1 MRRSVDRTISCFRI
15 AAAVLLLAGLMTSA
29 LAQDRLTQR
38 DQTAQQDRIT
48 ERDQMP
54 PPDPIYAGGIV
65 EDWTSHHVVFPNPG
79 TMEDAIRNGTYE
91 KWHQIVSDPRYRMQW
106 MKRNATLAG
115 QAATPVAGSQRSV
128 EDDWSGPIFER
139 RKRKFQER
147 DESTLQG
154 MWQVSLSGGGNASAP
169 DKFPAK
175 FTFSPIYGAD
185 CVNDYVVFPIAVAG
199 AQFSQANLLGVNN
212 LYKTTCS
219 GTVPTVKFAYYV
231 GTGVFQT
238 SPVLA
243 ENGTKIAF
251 VESITGNG
259 TSTGSK
265 FHVLT
270 IGTGGNSGCPS
281 SNPCNGNAFSPPVQP
296 STVNGSSVNTLNNA
310 VDNNIVMSG
319 FVSDTRS
326 SPFVDYTHDI
336 AYVGDDNGKLHK
348 FTGVFLGTPTE
359 AGSPWPVAVA
369 PAGTIMT
376 PPLFDGGAS
385 QNIYIGGSNSVLY
398 CITAAGASCGSV
410 TVGTNAI
417 VGTPIIDI
425 TYEEIYTF
433 ANNTTTGHAVLTQ
446 VPISSAGFGTPISAN
461 MGYAS
466 SATNGTIDLYGGAFD
481 NTYNTTGTGYMYFC
495 GSGATAAYSTLY
507 RVVITSGVMSSANDG
522 NSYPLESSSNGN
534 SPGTTDDCSPLTE
547 YYNSGQG
554 IDWLFIGVGG
564 SGSAVCGF
572 SHGCIES
579 FNITSGAFP
588 SADTAENSTNFNPAG
603 TTGIIIDNPSTVTGA
618 SQIYFGNIGA
628 GTGEQLSQSGLQ

>member
-15 AAAVLLLAGLMTSA
+15 AAAALLLAGLMTPA
-29 LAQDRLTQR
+29 LAQDSLIQR

-65 EDWTSHHVVFPNPG
+65 EDWTSHRVVFPNPG

-106 MKRNATLAG
+106 MKRNA
-115 QAATPVAGSQRSV
+115 AGSAPV
-128 EDDWSGPIFER
+128 FENR
-139 RKRKFQER
+139 FRKFKEK

-154 MWQVSLSGGGNASAP
+154 MWQVALSGGGNASAP

-175 FTFSPIYGAD
+175 YTFSPIYGAD
-185 CVNDYVVFPIAVAG
+185 CIHDYVVFPISAAG
-199 AQFSQANLLGVNN
+199 AQYSQANLLGVTN
-212 LYKTTCS
+212 LYTTTCS

-231 GTGVFQT
+231 GTGTFQT
-238 SPVLA
+238 SPVLS
-243 ENGTKIAF
+243 EDGTEIAF

-270 IGTGGNSGCPS
+270 IGTDGNGGCPS
-281 SNPCNGNAFSPPVQP
+281 SIPCNGTAFAPPVQP
-296 STVNGSSVNTLNNA
+296 SYVNGVQQTPLLNNA
-310 VDNNIVMSG
+310 VDRYIVMSG

-326 SPFVDYTHDI
+326 SPYVDYTHDI
-336 AYVGDDNGKLHK
+336 AYVGDDNGMLHK
-348 FTGVFLGTPTE
+348 FTPVFTGTPLE

-369 PAGTIMT
+369 PAGTILT
-376 PPLFDGGAS
+376 PPIFDGGAS
-385 QNIYIGGSNSVLY
+385 QNIYVGGSNGVLY
-398 CITAAGASCGSV
+398 CVTAAGASCGSV
-410 TVGTNAI
+410 TVGTGPI
-417 VGTPIIDI
+417 VGAPIVDI
-425 TYEEIYTF
+425 TYEKIYTF
-433 ANNTTTGHAVLTQ
+433 ANNTTTGHAVLAQ
-446 VPISSAGFGTPISAN
+446 VPISSAGFGTPVSAN

-507 RVVITSGVMSSANDG
+507 RVAITSGVMSSANDG

-554 IDWLFIGVGG
+554 IDWLFASVGG

-579 FNITSGAFP
+579 FNITSGTFP
-588 SADTAENSTNFNPAG
+588 GADTAENSTGFNTSG

-628 GTGEQLSQSGLQ
+628 GTGEQLSQSGLK